1 MSEIVSTADT
11 LGGAPRIE
19 GRRIGVHHIAARV
32 VDGGEAPIT
41 VAAEYDLDIADVHRA
56 LTYYYDNPEEMRR
69 VQAERQSVPDSVAV
83 VRGPDDLEPKFSP
96 NAKYEAAGRRTRPD
110 SVRIG
115 PRWRR
120 PRCRCRRQRDSD
132 EC

>member
-32 VDGGEAPIT
+32 VDGGESPMT

-69 VQAERQSVPDSVAV
+69 VQAERQSVPEDFDII
-83 VRGPDDLEPKFSP
+83 RE
-96 NAKYEAAGRRTRPD
+96 
-110 SVRIG
+110 
-115 PRWRR
+115 
-120 PRCRCRRQRDSD
+120 
-132 EC
+132 

>member
-32 VDGGEAPIT
+32 VDGGEAPMA

-69 VQAERQSVPDSVAV
+69 VQAERQSVHDEVTV
-83 VRGPDDLEPKFSP
+83 VHGPDDLDANVQSER
-96 NAKYEAAGRRTRPD
+96 E
-110 SVRIG
+110 V
-115 PRWRR
+115 
-120 PRCRCRRQRDSD
+120 
-132 EC
+132 